1 MSQTDYLKEDPPIT
15 GQDWTVLSIVSPN
28 DMVSLKNLYY
38 SNHFMVNDINKTITA
53 QAVQMAKF
61 LNAKLRSNISD
72 VLDKLQ
78 ASVDDDDKR
87 AYDILNKRYSDME
100 VDEDEF
106 IDECRRKYELDE
118 EEIMDRYKVYIAEHR
133 QRLDR
138 EFDEAHD
145 DAVST
150 RGFKVRGSYQ
160 RLQDARAR
168 AKMLRDSVEP
178 AIHTFVAPVGKWLP
192 VDFEADEAQE
202 QEYMLPQ
209 LNDLMKKYHEGMH
222 AKDVHYQDRKREMEE
237 KANSNNKKTY
247 RDVLREKLRQ
257 KRNEKM
263 KRELDELQQ
272 MQDGTTQITKNQAAT
287 KSKKTRRSRKKKNTE
302 AALTN

>member
-237 KANSNNKKTY
+237 KENSNNKKTY